1 MGGCGLTAVSACR
14 RPVNWTR
21 HSSHSPRGTIH
32 LLAMA
37 KPWCPPPPRSN
48 PSGTV
53 TGSESTHSTSSEAR
67 TTELQCRGGAWIQTS
82 PGVLPTTAPLWLRHH
97 PAVLMCQTA
106 SGQKPTQC
114 GKVGDLKADEGTTPL
129 GRQAQAGSPAEG
141 ASHSGCCWDSG
152 LDGSPVTQAPAALPS
167 SPAGEQVSPSWEV
180 FLQT

>member
-106 SGQKPTQC
+106 SGQKPAQC
-114 GKVGDLKADEGTTPL
+114 GKVGVVEHL
-129 GRQAQAGSPAEG
+129 
-141 ASHSGCCWDSG
+141 
-152 LDGSPVTQAPAALPS
+152 LDYLRFHACNPDIKIALVLSLNPVS
-167 SPAGEQVSPSWEV
+167 
-180 FLQT
+180 